1 MCGIAGILTAAP
13 QGGAQAPIEAMTLAV
28 RHRGPDAGE
37 VFVDDEAGVALG
49 HRRLAILDLSER
61 GAQPMHSERGRY
73 VLTFNGEIYNHLTLR
88 SELEETG
95 RVRWRGTSDTET
107 LLAGFSAWG
116 VSATLQK
123 AVGMF
128 AFGLW
133 DRAQRRLML
142 ARDRF
147 GEKPLYYGFIGRGG
161 GTTFVFGSELKALRA
176 HPHFDNPIDR
186 GALALFLRF
195 SYVSAPHCIYEN
207 IFKLEPGSILTIAAA
222 DLLAR
227 VRRVE
232 PYWRYEDVA
241 LAGLANPVS
250 DEREGVEL
258 LEQTLRQAVGLQL
271 VADVPVGAFL
281 SGGIDS
287 STIVAL
293 MQAQSSRKVKT
304 FTVGFDEAGF
314 DEAPHAKAVAGHLG
328 ADHCEIR
335 VTSSETRAV
344 IPNLPTM
351 YDEPFADSSQ
361 IPTSIVCAI
370 ARRSV
375 TVALSGDAGDEMLG
389 GYNRYVLGPKLWR
402 RLAAAPPTLR
412 KMIGTAISRMPHS
425 GWAAL
430 AYAPGLGPS
439 LAPFKDKAYKIG
451 SDLGAMQSVD
461 DLYRALVAEWS
472 IGSTPALGDA
482 RLPTRLDAVAVSNTL
497 HQPEHRM
504 MLLDGLTYLPDDI
517 LAKVDRA
524 AMAVSLETR
533 VPMLD
538 HRVAEAAWR
547 LPMSMK
553 IRDRRGKWALR
564 QILYKYVPKG
574 LVERPK
580 AGFAIPIGQW
590 LRGPLR
596 DWGELLLSE
605 TRLKSEGYLDSG
617 EVLKLW
623 RDHCSGRRDCT
634 HRLWSLLSFQAWLSS
649 QSLAS

>member
-28 RHRGPDAGE
+28 RHRGPDAGA

-88 SELEETG
+88 RELEESG
-95 RVRWRGTSDTET
+95 PVRWRGTSDTET

-133 DRAQRRLML
+133 DRAERRLTL

-195 SYVSAPHCIYEN
+195 NNVSAPHCIYEN

-222 DLLAR
+222 DLAAR

-258 LEQTLRQAVGLQL
+258 LEQTLRQAVALQL

-314 DEAPHAKAVAGHLG
+314 DEAPHAKAVARHLG

-335 VTSSETRAV
+335 VTPSETRAV

-402 RLAAAPPTLR
+402 RLA
-412 KMIGTAISRMPHS
+412 SRASH
-425 GWAAL
+425 
-430 AYAPGLGPS
+430 
-439 LAPFKDKAYKIG
+439 
-451 SDLGAMQSVD
+451 
-461 DLYRALVAEWS
+461 
-472 IGSTPALGDA
+472 
-482 RLPTRLDAVAVSNTL
+482 
-497 HQPEHRM
+497 
-504 MLLDGLTYLPDDI
+504 
-517 LAKVDRA
+517 
-524 AMAVSLETR
+524 
-533 VPMLD
+533 
-538 HRVAEAAWR
+538 
-547 LPMSMK
+547 
-553 IRDRRGKWALR
+553 
-564 QILYKYVPKG
+564 
-574 LVERPK
+574 
-580 AGFAIPIGQW
+580 FA
-590 LRGPLR
+590 
-596 DWGELLLSE
+596 
-605 TRLKSEGYLDSG
+605 
-617 EVLKLW
+617 
-623 RDHCSGRRDCT
+623 
-634 HRLWSLLSFQAWLSS
+634 
-649 QSLAS
+649 

>member
-1 MCGIAGILTAAP
+1 
-13 QGGAQAPIEAMTLAV
+13 
-28 RHRGPDAGE
+28 
-37 VFVDDEAGVALG
+37 
-49 HRRLAILDLSER
+49 
-61 GAQPMHSERGRY
+61 
-73 VLTFNGEIYNHLTLR
+73 
-88 SELEETG
+88 
-95 RVRWRGTSDTET
+95 
-107 LLAGFSAWG
+107 
-116 VSATLQK
+116 
-123 AVGMF
+123 MF

-133 DRAQRRLML
+133 DRAERRLTL

-195 SYVSAPHCIYEN
+195 SYVPAPHCIYEN

-222 DLLAR
+222 DLAAR

-258 LEQTLRQAVGLQL
+258 LEQTLCQAVALQL

-314 DEAPHAKAVAGHLG
+314 DEAPHAKAVARHLG
-328 ADHCEIR
+328 TDHCEIR
-335 VTSSETRAV
+335 VTPSETLAV

-402 RLAAAPPTLR
+402 RLAVAPPTLR
-412 KMIGTAISRMPHS
+412 KMIGTAISRMP
-425 GWAAL
+425 
-430 AYAPGLGPS
+430 
-439 LAPFKDKAYKIG
+439 
-451 SDLGAMQSVD
+451 
-461 DLYRALVAEWS
+461 
-472 IGSTPALGDA
+472 T
-482 RLPTRLDAVAVSNTL
+482 
-497 HQPEHRM
+497 
-504 MLLDGLTYLPDDI
+504 
-517 LAKVDRA
+517 
-524 AMAVSLETR
+524 
-533 VPMLD
+533 
-538 HRVAEAAWR
+538 
-547 LPMSMK
+547 
-553 IRDRRGKWALR
+553 
-564 QILYKYVPKG
+564 
-574 LVERPK
+574 
-580 AGFAIPIGQW
+580 
-590 LRGPLR
+590 
-596 DWGELLLSE
+596 
-605 TRLKSEGYLDSG
+605 
-617 EVLKLW
+617 
-623 RDHCSGRRDCT
+623 
-634 HRLWSLLSFQAWLSS
+634 
-649 QSLAS
+649 

>member
-1 MCGIAGILTAAP
+1 MCGIAGILMAAP
-13 QGGAQAPIEAMTLAV
+13 QAGAQAPIEAMTLAV
-28 RHRGPDAGE
+28 RHRGPDAGA

-88 SELEETG
+88 RELEESG
-95 RVRWRGTSDTET
+95 PVRWRGTSDTET

-133 DRAQRRLML
+133 DRAERRLTL

-195 SYVSAPHCIYEN
+195 NNVPAPHCIYEH
-207 IFKLEPGSILTIAAA
+207 IFKLEPGSILTTAAA
-222 DLLAR
+222 DLAPR

-258 LEQTLRQAVGLQL
+258 LEQTLRQAVALQL

-314 DEAPHAKAVAGHLG
+314 DEAPHAKAVARHLG

-335 VTSSETRAV
+335 VTPSETRAV

-402 RLAAAPPTLR
+402 RLASAPPTLR
-412 KMIGTAISRMPHS
+412 KMIGTAMSRMPHS

-430 AYAPGLGPS
+430 AYAPGLGAS

-451 SDLGAMQSVD
+451 PALGAMQSVD
-461 DLYRALVAEWS
+461 DLYRALVAEWG

-482 RLPTRLDAVAVSNTL
+482 RLPTRLDAVAGSNKL
-497 HQPEHRM
+497 AQPEHRM

-553 IRDRRGKWALR
+553 IRDGRGKWALR
-564 QILYKYVPKG
+564 QILYKHVPKE

-596 DWGELLLSE
+596 DWGESLLSE

-617 EVLKLW
+617 EVLNLW
-623 RDHCSGRRDCT
+623 RDHCAGHRDYA
-634 HRLWSLLSFQAWLSS
+634 HRLWNLLSFQAWLSS
-649 QSLAS
+649 QSLAA